1 MWKKF
6 LDSLPL
12 WLSCLAL
19 YNRFLIFLVPMLSV
33 CFVCVDVL
41 GNFEWLVQLEISLI
55 SVSTL
60 VFGTFKVLCFCEF
73 VCPGFMEFLQVLVLV
88 DHLVRA
94 LLHCVIV

>member
-1 MWKKF
+1 MAV
-6 LDSLPL
+6 
-12 WLSCLAL
+12 LSSVVQQVSNLLSSDVVCL
-19 YNRFLIFLVPMLSV
+19 
-33 CFVCVDVL
+33 FVCVDVL

-60 VFGTFKVLCFCEF
+60 VFGTFKVL
-73 VCPGFMEFLQVLVLV
+73 VLV